1 MSRLIDSTP
10 RADGF
15 RMPGEFEPHKQIWML
30 WPQRTDNWRLG
41 AKPAQH
47 SWVDVATAISRFEP
61 VTVGVN
67 GDQYENAVSV
77 LPASVRVIELSSN
90 DAWMRDCGP
99 TFVVNDKGDVR
110 LVDWDFNA
118 WGGLYDGL
126 YFPWEKD
133 KLVPQKIAQLEG
145 VDRYKAHIVME
156 GGSIHVDGEGTVITT
171 EECLLS
177 PGRNPDM
184 TREQIEQH
192 LRDYLGVEKVVWL
205 ARGIDPE
212 ETNGHVDDV
221 ACFVRPGVVLAAVTE
236 DEDDWRY
243 ELLQDN
249 LRVLRAATDAKGR
262 QLEVHTVPMPAI
274 MEVTEEE
281 AWGVDSAEGSIPR
294 RPGDKTAASYLNF
307 LIVNGGVILPTFDDT
322 NDAVA
327 REIIAGAFPDREV
340 VTVLGREIVLGG
352 GNVHCITQ
360 QQPRGLDDA
369 RRNASRPARGRP
381 SSSPGRRSAAR
392 HQLLAPRLAIGL
404 EQVAA
409 AGEEGLGRL
418 VLDQDLQLRLHRAE
432 PAEALFELVHERVG
446 DALAS
451 ALRRRREVVDVS
463 AATVPAAHDGAD
475 DPAATVARDQEEP
488 GVARELEQRRL
499 RSVGGAHPQVAALP
513 QHVDHGVVVHGEVGD
528 GDVVVGGG
536 HLSPL
541 DCADSIA
548 TGIGLD
554 PPNGR

>member
-1 MSRLIDSTP
+1 MSKLIDSTP

-30 WPQRTDNWRLG
+30 WPQRPDNWRLG

-67 GDQYENAVSV
+67 NDQYENAVNV
-77 LPASVRVIELSSN
+77 LPASVRVVELSSN
-90 DAWMRDCGP
+90 DAWTRDCGP

-133 KLVPQKIAQLEG
+133 QLVPQKVAQLEG
-145 VDRYKAHIVME
+145 VDRYKAQLVME
-156 GGSIHVDGEGTVITT
+156 GGSFHVDGEGTVITT

-177 PGRNPDM
+177 PGRNPDL

-192 LRDYLGVEKVVWL
+192 LRDYLNVDKVIWL
-205 ARGIDPE
+205 GKGIDPE

-307 LIVNGGVILPTFDDT
+307 LIVNGGIILPTFDDP
-322 NDAVA
+322 NDDVA
-327 REIIAGAFPDREV
+327 REIIAGAVPR
-340 VTVLGREIVLGG
+340 
-352 GNVHCITQ
+352 
-360 QQPRGLDDA
+360 PRGRHRA
-369 RRNASRPARGRP
+369 RPGDRPRRRQRALHHAAAAARLRRRRTQRRRRPARGA
-381 SSSPGRRSAAR
+381 GRRRRLQTRLASRTGTPGLITWWEERRPPPVPCPTARSRSRAGSRGRRRTPWTSRSRPGSAAWPS
-392 HQLLAPRLAIGL
+392 PR
-404 EQVAA
+404 
-409 AGEEGLGRL
+409 
-418 VLDQDLQLRLHRAE
+418 RA
-432 PAEALFELVHERVG
+432 RG
-446 DALAS
+446 S
-451 ALRRRREVVDVS
+451 ALR
-463 AATVPAAHDGAD
+463 
-475 DPAATVARDQEEP
+475 ARP
-488 GVARELEQRRL
+488 
-499 RSVGGAHPQVAALP
+499 
-513 QHVDHGVVVHGEVGD
+513 
-528 GDVVVGGG
+528 
-536 HLSPL
+536 
-541 DCADSIA
+541 
-548 TGIGLD
+548 
-554 PPNGR
+554 